1 MLYKLNAMEL
11 LSTHENFNPTSF
23 TPKGT
28 ADFQHKLIS
37 TFFRPSFSEVLGKFL
52 RFILEREFCHKN
64 LLWQN

>member
-28 ADFQHKLIS
+28 ADF
-37 TFFRPSFSEVLGKFL
+37 
-52 RFILEREFCHKN
+52 
-64 LLWQN
+64 